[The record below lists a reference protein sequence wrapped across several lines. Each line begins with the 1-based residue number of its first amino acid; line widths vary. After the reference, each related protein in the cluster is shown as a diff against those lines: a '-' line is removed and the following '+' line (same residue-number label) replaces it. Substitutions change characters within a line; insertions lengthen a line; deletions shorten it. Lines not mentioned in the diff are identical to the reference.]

1 MWKKSEVNNIKA
13 IVYLPLKPEVAKRL
27 NLPLKL
33 PVLAEDLMLITDQ
46 NNIPLDVI
54 LRGLEEQYSLEKD
67 NYWLSYLVY
76 FYYEKFKQLLNARE
90 YDGAGTYLQKAKELS
105 YDYRY
110 HFYNALLQTRLEN
123 YDIAEIE
130 FKQALVLNPNFPL
143 AHYELGNLL
152 FSKQDYDE
160 ALEEYTKA
168 YQLEPDFLLPLLRV
182 GDIYVELSQLDD
194 AELVYK
200 TVIQRFTTTSKEG
213 FQIEPLPEA
222 YLRLG
227 VVYNLRNQ
235 YAKAE
240 STFKE
245 GLKIEK
251 RPEMLYNLAHTLTR
265 LGKHFEAYNVLYELS
280 KDVPTPE
287 VLNEMGIMQRRL
299 GLYDEAYET
308 FERVKDD
315 FPENFERI
323 QFYVGKKNFEDE
335 YPNEMKKAE
344 AILEGIDF
352 PFADELD
359 TIIEST
365 DGDGGVLIDK
375 FVENTG
381 ISVESFDNLSPN
393 SEYVPFIFSGMYIAG
408 VDPIMMEK
416 NATLITIATMGAG
429 LSLACTT
436 TFLRLYQYVLSGEY
450 DVDHF
455 LEETSGEIEELHFDF
470 SKRLIALLEQPM
482 DDFFYADCEAY
493 DDLVINLIK
502 AIAYQP
508 SQDEIEQIEDQ
519 YLAKIVKFLVD
530 IQNQLM

>member
-1 MWKKSEVNNIKA
+1 VNKIKA

-33 PVLAEDLMLITDQ
+33 PILAEDLVLITDQ

-76 FYYEKFKQLLNARE
+76 FYYERFKQLLNARK
-90 YDGAGTYLQKAKELS
+90 YDDASTYLEKAKTLS

-130 FKQALVLNPNFPL
+130 FKQALALNPDFPL

-168 YQLEPDFLLPLLRV
+168 YQLEPDFLLPLMRV

-200 TVIQRFTTTSKEG
+200 TVIQRFTTASKEG

-235 YAKAE
+235 YEKAE
-240 STFKE
+240 ATFKE

-251 RPEMLYNLAHTLTR
+251 RSEILYNLAHTLTR

-323 QFYVGKKNFEDE
+323 QFYVGKKNLEDE
-335 YPNEMKKAE
+335 YPNEMKRAE
-344 AILEGIDF
+344 GILEGIDF

-365 DGDGGVLIDK
+365 DDDGNVLIDK
-375 FVENTG
+375 FVEKTG
-381 ISVESFDNLSPN
+381 IFVDPFDNLSPD

-408 VDPIMMEK
+408 VDPITMEK

-436 TFLRLYQYVLSGEY
+436 TFLRFYQYILSGEY

-455 LEETSGEIEELHFDF
+455 LEEVSGEIEELHFDF
-470 SKRLIALLEQPM
+470 SKELLSLLEKPM
-482 DDFFYADCEAY
+482 DDFFDANCEKY

-502 AIAYQP
+502 AFAYQP
-508 SQDEIEQIEDQ
+508 SNDEIEQIEDK
-519 YLAKIVKFLVD
+519 YLVGLVKFFMDV
-530 IQNQLM
+530 QNDLI